1 MKKIYLSVT
10 YLDILELPDELIESI
25 MKENDT
31 DDEEVAEDGAAES
44 VVEAYLE
51 DNGMQNYNDIEW
63 EIKEED

>member
-31 DDEEVAEDGAAES
+31 DDEEIGEDWAAES

-51 DNGMQNYNDIEW
+51 DNGIQNYNDIEW